1 MLKVTPGAREAI
13 IKYVTTIIG
22 DGAATKVVTMVEKT
36 LLQQWYHKKS
46 MSYEPERV
54 GFQVLSLRQFDPIE
68 HSPRPDLGLKH
79 QGTARFWHRALDC
92 GPGNVGS
99 AHSLAALFLWNFGL
113 SGWWYG
119 FLKS

>member
-54 GFQVLSLRQFDPIE
+54 GFQVLSLRHLPVAN
-68 HSPRPDLGLKH
+68 PDSDANDAKLSRCFKGVWPCH
-79 QGTARFWHRALDC
+79 PNRRDWPGARMR
-92 GPGNVGS
+92 
-99 AHSLAALFLWNFGL
+99 SLNGFGL
-113 SGWWYG
+113 
-119 FLKS
+119 

>member
-1 MLKVTPGAREAI
+1 MMLKVTPGAREAI

-54 GFQVLSLRQFDPIE
+54 GFQVLSLRHYLDF
-68 HSPRPDLGLKH
+68 R
-79 QGTARFWHRALDC
+79 TAAITCARMRSVPEDR
-92 GPGNVGS
+92 S
-99 AHSLAALFLWNFGL
+99 FGAR
-113 SGWWYG
+113 
-119 FLKS
+119 